1 MKALSRLLLSIATA
15 GGAVAALS
23 APAHAVLQFSIG
35 SGESSFGC
43 VDNFS
48 CDSSS
53 AVGVISIPS
62 ISNPEFGVSA
72 TDVLLTSTGGSSAP
86 AALDAKIGSFSNAS
100 GGALFGEFALGD
112 TNFSSVKLFRISV
125 STTWTNATADSELDV
140 SWFADALN
148 EQGASTP
155 FDAPGTEFDSTEL
168 DSPESGNGTVTFS
181 DTVALSI
188 SGPFSLTVQGDLAL
202 ANGGT
207 VSATESVTAI
217 PEASTWTMLIAGFA
231 GLGIAGYRVSRKRGA
246 LAV

>member
-15 GGAVAALS
+15 GGAIAVLS

-48 CDSSS
+48 CDSDS
-53 AVGVISIPS
+53 ATGVISIRS
-62 ISNPEFGVSA
+62 VSNPEFGISA
-72 TDVLLTSTGGSSAP
+72 TGVKLTSTGGTGAP
-86 AALDAKIGSFSNAS
+86 AALDATIGSFSNS
-100 GGALFGEFALGD
+100 SDGALFGEFALGD
-112 TNFSSVKLFRISV
+112 TNFSSVKQFRISV
-125 STTWTNATADSELDV
+125 SATWTNATADSELDV
-140 SWFADALN
+140 SWFADPLN
-148 EQGASTP
+148 EQGGGTP
-155 FDAPGTEFDSTEL
+155 FDAPGSQFDSTEL

-181 DTVALSI
+181 DTVALNI
-188 SGPFSLTVQGDLAL
+188 SGPFSLTLQGDLAL
-202 ANGGT
+202 AGGGT

-231 GLGIAGYRVSRKRGA
+231 GLGIAGYRVSRKHNA